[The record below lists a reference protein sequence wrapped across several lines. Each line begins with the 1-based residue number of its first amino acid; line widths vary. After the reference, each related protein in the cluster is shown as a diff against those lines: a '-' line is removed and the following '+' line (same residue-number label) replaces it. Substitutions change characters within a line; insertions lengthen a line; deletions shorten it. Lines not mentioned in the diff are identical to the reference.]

1 MSEQD
6 YPRTMDPNEQKRR
19 DILSITPP
27 GQDPVL
33 YWHQVSQDAI
43 HARERNEEFRKAN
56 KDELERLRAY
66 ENSERQRV
74 ERDLYHQTMPSIR
87 DLLNRVENGDFSFTM
102 TLSFYPNIE
111 RKEG

>member
-6 YPRTMDPNEQKRR
+6 YTRTMDPNEQKRR
-19 DILSITPP
+19 DILSITPS
-27 GQDPVL
+27 GQDPVC
-33 YWHQVSQDAI
+33 YWHQVAQDAI

-66 ENSERQRV
+66 EKSERERV
-74 ERDLYHQTMPSIR
+74 EQDLRRHAIPSIR
-87 DLLNRVENGDFSFTM
+87 EILRGVENGDFSFTM
-102 TLSFYPNIE
+102 QWSFYPNIE